1 MRMMTTVMT
10 MLMMVRMMIVVVVV
24 VVISSSTIV
33 LYDSL
38 MSSDDIRFTFCVVPL
53 MVYDCHMFVVICAY
67 DFIRCVYCFVIAYD
81 CV

>member
-24 VVISSSTIV
+24 VLISSSTIA

-38 MSSDDIRFTFCVVPL
+38 MSSDDIRFTLCVL
-53 MVYDCHMFVVICAY
+53 MICDCHMFVVICAY
-67 DFIRCVYCFVIAYD
+67 DFIRCVYWFVIAYD